1 MRAAATLV
9 AAVATAR
16 ACLLPRPLVVLKS
29 GRSAS
34 TSMAREL
41 AAITRCPEKQE
52 IVHVHKEGRQNAS
65 CARQEAKWRKALA
78 APQVITHNPVTTAG
92 GCFGTH
98 AADGAG
104 ARRLARMLQ
113 SSNATVVSWTRRNS
127 LRVVLADM
135 CASNTGDNSGSA
147 SACYPWRTADYSP
160 EYVAWRTAI
169 EYGKRQKIVSIAADA
184 GGVADFDFETFAAH
198 AAATLMALLGHV
210 LGPKAA
216 AAAVAAKP
224 PTQMSD
230 SSAPV
235 EAAFDR
241 PELVLSA
248 LKRACLD
255 WTFFGG
261 SWENAREPR
270 APCPASLSSARS
282 ATSAAAAAA
291 RPL

>member
-1 MRAAATLV
+1 MAHELEAITGCPLSREILHKHTNLSCAGQDSIWRAALDA
-9 AAVATAR
+9 
-16 ACLLPRPLVVLKS
+16 PR
-29 GRSAS
+29 
-34 TSMAREL
+34 
-41 AAITRCPEKQE
+41 
-52 IVHVHKEGRQNAS
+52 
-65 CARQEAKWRKALA
+65 
-78 APQVITHNPVTTAG
+78 VITHNPITAAG
-92 GCFGTH
+92 GCFSEHVPHG
-98 AADGAG
+98 AAG
-104 ARRLARMLQ
+104 ARRLARMLKN
-113 SSNATVVSWTRRNS
+113 SNATVVSWTRRNS

-135 CASNTGDNSGSA
+135 CASNTGNNSGSA
-147 SACYPWRTADYSP
+147 SACYPWPVADYSP
-160 EYVAWRTAI
+160 AYWVRRTAS
-169 EYGKRQKIVSIAADA
+169 EYEKQRKIVSIAADA

-198 AAATLMALLGHV
+198 AAATLTVLLGHV

-230 SSAPV
+230 SSASL

-241 PELVLSA
+241 PELVLNA
-248 LKRACLD
+248 LRRACLD

>member
-1 MRAAATLV
+1 
-9 AAVATAR
+9 
-16 ACLLPRPLVVLKS
+16 
-29 GRSAS
+29 
-34 TSMAREL
+34 MAREL
-41 AAITRCPEKQE
+41 AAITSCPEKQE

-78 APQVITHNPVTTAG
+78 APQVITHNPVTVAG

-160 EYVAWRTAI
+160 EYVASRTAI

-184 GGVADFDFETFAAH
+184 GGVADFDFETFAAR
-198 AAATLMALLGHV
+198 AATLMALLGHIARGGAGAAAPAGRGGAATEDV
-210 LGPKAA
+210 AATRGPTLAAFLERPVPAGACLAASCRFPELLHRANDKPYQLPTPKANL
-216 AAAVAAKP
+216 
-224 PTQMSD
+224 
-230 SSAPV
+230 
-235 EAAFDR
+235 DR
-241 PELVLSA
+241 AEGRRHCRLCGA
-248 LKRACLD
+248 ACLD
-255 WTFFGG
+255 DPVSLGYQ
-261 SWENAREPR
+261 
-270 APCPASLSSARS
+270 PAKRGKLLK
-282 ATSAAAAAA
+282 
-291 RPL
+291 RPP